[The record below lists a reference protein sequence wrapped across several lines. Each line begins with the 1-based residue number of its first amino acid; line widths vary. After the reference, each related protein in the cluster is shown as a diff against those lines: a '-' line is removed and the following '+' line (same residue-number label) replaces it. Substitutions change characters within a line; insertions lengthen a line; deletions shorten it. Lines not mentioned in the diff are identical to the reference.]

1 MHPFCMLFAFS
12 VIHWYPEGIREKG
25 SVMPAL
31 QVKDCPIEVYER
43 LRECAAREN
52 RSISQQTVTIL
63 EEYLAL
69 RPTSKN
75 SVSSETSVQF
85 NSGNN
90 REYPRYS
97 EDLHDEVDYLSQFR
111 KVMEEISEFPP
122 IPISERCPRTDVILA
137 QIREE
142 EAR

>member
-1 MHPFCMLFAFS
+1 
-12 VIHWYPEGIREKG
+12 
-25 SVMPAL
+25 MPAL

-43 LRECAAREN
+43 LRECAAQEN

-69 RPTSKN
+69 RPASKN
-75 SVSSETSVQF
+75 SVSTEASTQF
-85 NSGNN
+85 ISGHL
-90 REYPRYS
+90 REYPHYS
-97 EDLHDEVDYLSQFR
+97 EDLHDETDYLGQFR
-111 KVMEEISEFPP
+111 KVMEEISELPP
-122 IPISERCPRTDVILA
+122 IPISERCPRADVILA

>member
-1 MHPFCMLFAFS
+1 
-12 VIHWYPEGIREKG
+12 
-25 SVMPAL
+25 MPAL

-63 EEYLAL
+63 EKYLGM
-69 RPTSKN
+69 RTSSKPT
-75 SVSSETSVQF
+75 TSVAQKAP
-85 NSGNN
+85 
-90 REYPRYS
+90 RETRRPALSYAF
-97 EDLHDEVDYLSQFR
+97 DAHDDTDYAAHHRRVF
-111 KVMEEISEFPP
+111 EELAKLPP
-122 IPISERCPRTDVILA
+122 IPISETAPRADIILA